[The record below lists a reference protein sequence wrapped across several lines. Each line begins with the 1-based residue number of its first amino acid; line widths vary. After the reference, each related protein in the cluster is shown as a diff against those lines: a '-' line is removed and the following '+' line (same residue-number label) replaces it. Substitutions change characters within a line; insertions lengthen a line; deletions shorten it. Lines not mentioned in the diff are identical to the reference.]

1 LRQREREGMSGEA
14 LRGWQKNKQK
24 QNCIEP
30 NNRIE
35 KAGNEKRPKKM
46 RNVSKLFQG
55 HLKSLN

>member
-14 LRGWQKNKQK
+14 LRGWQKNKQQ

-46 RNVSKLFQG
+46 LVNFFKVT
-55 HLKSLN
+55 